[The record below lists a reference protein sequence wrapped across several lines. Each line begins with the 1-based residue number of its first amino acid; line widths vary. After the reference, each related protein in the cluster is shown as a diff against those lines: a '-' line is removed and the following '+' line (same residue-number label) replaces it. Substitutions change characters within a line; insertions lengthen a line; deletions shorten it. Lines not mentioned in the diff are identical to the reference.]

1 MDDIILKIV
10 KAEYVED
17 YVLRLTFNNGEL
29 RLMDFAPLM
38 EKGVCRKLH
47 DLDYF
52 KSFTLDPFTVDWEMT
67 LTKVSKMST
76 YGEPSL
82 GGI

>member
-10 KAEYVED
+10 KAEYVEN

-29 RLMDFAPLM
+29 RLMDFSPLM
-38 EKGVCRKLH
+38 EKGICQKLR

-52 KSFTLDPFTVDWEMT
+52 KSFTLDPFTVDWNNEIGFAPRF
-67 LTKVSKMST
+67 LYERSVLV
-76 YGEPSL
+76 G
-82 GGI
+82 